1 MVMTIILF
9 DLLCNHLYSSLM
21 LGLPFAIIQGKNLM
35 NSSNI
40 EYSVK
45 YIYIIC
51 SVMMMMMVI
60 IMMMSRKDWNNDDN
74 NINICHSLS
83 IVLYYDDEVFS
94 NTAYI
99 IDIYFNYIILTVI
112 SLLL

>member
-1 MVMTIILF
+1 
-9 DLLCNHLYSSLM
+9 M

-35 NSSNI
+35 NSINI
-40 EYSVK
+40 KFNVK
-45 YIYIIC
+45 YINIIY
-51 SVMMMMMVI
+51 SVMMMMMMMMMMI
-60 IMMMSRKDWNNDDN
+60 IIMMSRKDWNNDDN

-99 IDIYFNYIILTVI
+99 IDIYFNYIILIII